1 MLETGDQIGDYNLV
15 KFLGKGQFGEVWL
28 AEKPLKVSTKK
39 VSHALKFL
47 SNLGEEVN
55 LQAAGAEVDTWIEAG
70 GHPNVMSVIDMLVVG
85 DHIII
90 VSEYA
95 DGGSLNGWLKAN
107 GGKAPTEEKALE
119 IMRGILLG
127 IEHLHSRSVVHRDLK
142 PDNILLQGGF
152 PRITD
157 FGISRIVGD
166 GTMSTKAIGS
176 PAYMS
181 PESFAGNKSQQA
193 DIWSAGVIFYEML
206 TGEFPFEH
214 ETVWGLV
221 NAIRTEEAQPLPETV
236 SPNSRSIIENALRK
250 DVGERFQTAREML
263 LAVERAIYQLKGGEQ
278 KHIATEKIENL
289 KQTNDQI
296 TVSTGDQTD
305 FNGETIKYKSEEL
318 VEKISGGNDLKG
330 ETDDSETNKKTI
342 YQPPPTEEVVIVE
355 KETPT
360 IETGSSDVER
370 TVDWREAE
378 RRKLEEQRADF
389 EKISSEIEQKRS
401 GSGQSKKKSYGLFAG
416 IGGVILLALIGLGI
430 WAMSGK
436 SPNTPTNN
444 PVNTAAAEKT
454 APPGMVYVT
463 GGEFMMGRDD
473 GISEAEKPAHKVSV
487 QPFYMDVFEVTNE
500 KYAEFVKAVN
510 HKLPEYWKNGKYPS
524 NQDKFPVVGVDWKDA
539 DDYAKWAGKRLPTEE
554 EWEFAARGAKNLLYP
569 WGNEWFTNNADYK
582 NKRLTELREKRKELL
597 SQYQENS
604 YPIVTIDK
612 QIKDVESI
620 NQNSKVSFANADGA
634 SQNFTEV
641 GKFEG
646 VSPFGIYDLVGNAW
660 EWTASDF
667 TAYPNG
673 KLPDAFTGKSNLKT
687 IRGGSFEATKNFATT
702 TYRIG
707 WAATGAVNY
716 DRTGFRCVKN

>member
-119 IMRGILLG
+119 MMRGILLG

-142 PDNILLQGGF
+142 PENILLQGGF

-157 FGISRIVGD
+157 FGISRIVGE

-221 NAIRTEEAQPLPETV
+221 NAIRTEEAKPLPETV
-236 SPNSRSIIENALRK
+236 SPEVRSIIENALRK
-250 DVGERFQTAREML
+250 EVGERFQTAHEML
-263 LAVERAIYQLKGGEQ
+263 LAVERAIYHLKGGEQ

-289 KQTNDQI
+289 KQTNDKI

-305 FNGETIKYKSEEL
+305 FDGETIKYKPEEL
-318 VEKISGGNDLKG
+318 AEKISGGNDLKG
-330 ETDDSETNKKTI
+330 ADDQSEFNVKTN
-342 YQPPPTEEVVIVE
+342 YQPPPTAEVVIE
-355 KETPT
+355 KKETQT
-360 IETGSSDVER
+360 VETGSSDVGR

-378 RRKLEEQRADF
+378 RRKLEEQRVDF
-389 EKISSEIEQKRS
+389 EKISGEIERNRTN
-401 GSGQSKKKSYGLFAG
+401 GGHSKNKSYGLFAG
-416 IGGVILLALIGLGI
+416 IGSIILLALIGVGI

-436 SPNTPTNN
+436 SSVVPTNN
-444 PVNTAAAEKT
+444 AVNSATAVENI
-454 APPGMVYVT
+454 APEGMVYVP
-463 GGEFMMGRDD
+463 GGEFTMGRDD
-473 GISEAEKPAHKVSV
+473 GVSEAEKPAHKVSV
-487 QPFYMDVFEVTNE
+487 QPFYMDVYETTNE
-500 KYAEFVKAVN
+500 KYAAFVKAAN
-510 HKLPEYWKNGKYPS
+510 YKPPLDWKNGVFA
-524 NQDKFPVVGVDWKDA
+524 NGRAKFPVVGVNWDDA
-539 DDYAKWAGKRLPTEE
+539 NAFAKWAGKRLPTEQ
-554 EWEFAARGAKNLLYP
+554 EWEFAARGTNNLLYP
-569 WGNEWFTNNADYK
+569 WGSEW
-582 NKRLTELREKRKELL
+582 
-597 SQYQENS
+597 QQENANVGS
-604 YPIVTIDK
+604 
-612 QIKDVESI
+612 Q
-620 NQNSKVSFANADGA
+620 SFV
-634 SQNFTEV
+634 EV
-641 GKFEG
+641 GADKG
-646 VSPFGIYDLVGNAW
+646 ASPFGIYDLSGNAW

-667 TAYPNG
+667 AAYPNG
-673 KLPDAFTGKSNLKT
+673 RLPNAFNGKSNLKT
-687 IRGGSFEATKNFATT
+687 IRGGSFEATKDFATT